1 MFVRKES
8 LRQYIRLYPIISTL
22 IIVHLSVYLLL
33 TLPMFPN
40 QLLFEKFAGVN
51 LYISNG
57 EWWRI
62 VTPIFMHTSFIHLLF
77 NSFTCIIFAPPL
89 EHLLGKN
96 RFLFLYISAGVF
108 ANIATFFLEPL
119 TYVHIG
125 SSGAI
130 FGLFGFLLFL
140 AIFKK
145 YLLSK
150 DHAQMIIIIGI
161 LALVFSLTEVNVN
174 VVAHIAGML
183 FGVIYGFI
191 VLKNKK

>member
-8 LRQYIRLYPIISTL
+8 FRQYIRLYPIISTL
-22 IIVHLSVYLLL
+22 IVVHLSVYLLL

-77 NSFTCIIFAPPL
+77 NSCTCIIFAPPL

-174 VVAHIAGML
+174 IVAHIAGML

-191 VLKNKK
+191 VLKNKN